1 MKTKE
6 LTLVAMFA
14 AITVVL
20 SWLPPI
26 PLPFSP
32 VPITFQVIGVLM
44 AGALLGPKLGFL
56 SQLVYVFLG
65 AMGLPVFAGGNGGFG
80 IIVGPTGGY
89 IIGFIL
95 AAFIVGWFIHV
106 YPGKTF
112 PKYAIAMTLGIF
124 SIYIPG
130 TLQLALV
137 TGLGIQ
143 KALLIGTLPYI
154 PLDIVKAVVV
164 TMVAIPV
171 NNRIKQLNLI

>member
-1 MKTKE
+1 
-6 LTLVAMFA
+6 
-14 AITVVL
+14 
-20 SWLPPI
+20 
-26 PLPFSP
+26 
-32 VPITFQVIGVLM
+32 
-44 AGALLGPKLGFL
+44 
-56 SQLVYVFLG
+56 
-65 AMGLPVFAGGNGGFG
+65 MGLPVFAGGNGGFG